1 MSKTLQQL
9 VRDQVGAEGPQLAGD
24 EYEARIDKE
33 LEEMT
38 AGDLLR
44 LVSGELEGWL
54 KEQLYELGVK
64 VKV

>member
-9 VRDQVGAEGPQLAGD
+9 VRDQVGAEGPQLPGE
-24 EYEARIDKE
+24 EYEARIDKQ
-33 LEEMT
+33 LGEMT
-38 AGDLLR
+38 AGDLLG
-44 LVSGELEGWL
+44 LISDKLEGWL